1 MTSGAVPSHAY
12 TFPFATT
19 ARDYFPGM
27 GQAVADRTVNRKK
40 NGRTETW
47 AEVAERVAHGNSLLD
62 PRGIAHQHAERGLME
77 HHLRQ
82 ASLLMSGRHLQ
93 HGDET
98 QPTRNQEVFT
108 NCSTSAT
115 TFLLFY
121 LLLNGSGV
129 GRAYDDAMI
138 KADLNKM
145 PIVVPVIDWSHKD
158 VEHGVIAGFL
168 TRRDA
173 EHLYAGRK
181 IHVFEVPDSREGWA
195 KAVEI
200 IERMSYEGRR
210 DEVLILDFTGVRPK
224 NAPIMGMQGRPASGP
239 GPLMGAI
246 TAIAKLRDAGMAPWR
261 AAMYADHYSAECV
274 LVGGARRAA
283 RMATKHWKDKTIFDF
298 IQLKRGG
305 FLWSS
310 NNSVTIDDE
319 FRQRVDKVRRHVEG
333 FSLEMLPGRLLM
345 LRGMNVIT
353 ETDRHAYL
361 VLLELAKAAYF
372 DGTGEP
378 GLINQDKLTANDE
391 GIADY
396 IDGRYAE
403 SSRFK
408 VDEDTVPLMSALA
421 KSVAKARYT
430 MITNPCGEIC
440 LLMLGAYCVIADV
453 VPFHAGEYARTCR
466 SRGEPWTKDT
476 DNAWDD
482 DAEDAFR
489 TAVRALIRTNTMD
502 CLYRREV
509 NRTNR
514 IGVGIT
520 GFHEWA
526 YARFGFTWHDLVN
539 EEKSKALWQTLSRF
553 KRAIVDEAESYSAVL
568 GVTVPHTN
576 TTFKPAGTTSKLFG
590 LTEGAHLPS
599 MREFVRWVQ
608 FRNDDPLVA
617 EYEARGYPVKRLK
630 SYEGTTVV
638 GFPTKP
644 RICELDGGEWVVT
657 AAEATPEDQYQFLRL
672 LEKYWIHG
680 VKEDGVTPLDE
691 ETGNQVSYTLK
702 YDPTKVDFEHF
713 FDTLIDGQFSIRAC
727 SVMPQSDTS
736 AYEYQPEQPV
746 TKLEF
751 EKIAEAIANDNQIKE
766 DIGFEH
772 VDCGTG
778 GCPVDFSE
786 GESEAPQVPSFANPA
801 VDYVIYGYD
810 GCKWCTKAV
819 DLVDEL
825 GVAYSYTVI
834 NNPAARAA
842 FMNERGF
849 EGNNR
854 TFPRVYRVI
863 EGVESIIGGFAE
875 LQEHLAGISD
885 AA

>member
-1 MTSGAVPSHAY
+1 MLNKTPARSY
-12 TFPFATT
+12 FA
-19 ARDYFPGM
+19 GM
-27 GQAVADRTVNRKK
+27 GQAVADRTINRKITEPD
-40 NGRTETW
+40 GTTRVETW
-47 AEVAERVAHGNSLLD
+47 EEVSHRVALGNSLLD
-62 PRGIAHQHAERGLME
+62 PRGSNAAQSEYVAMN

-98 QPTRNQEVFT
+98 QPERNQEVFT
-108 NCSTSAT
+108 NCSTAAA

-138 KADLNKM
+138 QADLNNM
-145 PIVVPVIDWSHKD
+145 PIVVPVIDWSHPD
-158 VEHGVIAGFL
+158 VQRGIISGYK

-181 IHVFEVPDSREGWA
+181 ITVFEVPDSREGWA

-200 IERMSYEGRR
+200 IERMAFEKRR
-210 DEVLILDFTGVRPK
+210 DEVLIIDFTPVREK
-224 NAPIMGMQGRPASGP
+224 NAPIKGMQNRPASGP
-239 GPLMGAI
+239 GPLMS
-246 TAIAKLRDAGMAPWR
+246 AIANVALLRDAGMSPWR
-261 AAMYADHYSAECV
+261 AAIYADHYFAECV

-283 RMATKHWKDKTIFDF
+283 RMATKHWKDATIFDF

-319 FRQRVDKVRRHVEG
+319 FRAACRTVQEILVRHGIPLDQRIKASEIY
-333 FSLEMLPGRLLM
+333 
-345 LRGMNVIT
+345 LRTYRTITPTEEHAWNVLI
-353 ETDRHAYL
+353 
-361 VLLELAKAAYF
+361 ELAKAAYF

-378 GLINQDKLTANDE
+378 GIINQDKLTQNDD
-391 GIADY
+391 GIESY
-396 IDGRYAE
+396 VDGLYAE

-408 VDEDTVPLMSALA
+408 VDAETVPLMAELA
-421 KSVAKARYT
+421 RVVMGLRYT
-430 MITNPCGEIC
+430 MITNPCGEIT

-453 VPFHAGEYARTCR
+453 VPFHAQ
-466 SRGEPWTKDT
+466 
-476 DNAWDD
+476 NDD

-489 TAVRALIRTNTMD
+489 TAVRALIRVNTMD

-526 YARFGFTWHDLVN
+526 YARFGFTWHDIVN
-539 EEKSKALWQTLSRF
+539 EEKSKPMWMMLSRF
-553 KRAIVDEAESYSAVL
+553 KRAIVDEAETFSKLL
-568 GVTVPHTN
+568 GVSVPHTN

-599 MREFVRWVQ
+599 MREFLRWVQ
-608 FRNDDPLVA
+608 FRNDDPLVQQYA
-617 EYEARGYPVKRLK
+617 DMGYPVKRLK
-630 SYEGTTVV
+630 TYEGTTVV

-657 AAEATPEDQYQFLRL
+657 AAEATPEDQYEFLRL

-680 VKEDGVTPLDE
+680 VDENGESLVE

-702 YDPTKVDFEHF
+702 YDPTKVTFEHF
-713 FDTLIDGQFSIRAC
+713 LNTLIEGQFSIRCC
-727 SVMPQSDTS
+727 SVMPQADTS

-746 TKLEF
+746 TKAQF
-751 EKIAEAIANDNQIKE
+751 EMIAAAIQNDNVKE

-772 VDCGTG
+772 VDCGAG
-778 GCPVDFSE
+778 ACPIDFSE
-786 GESEAPQVPSFANPA
+786 
-801 VDYVIYGYD
+801 
-810 GCKWCTKAV
+810 
-819 DLVDEL
+819 DEKE
-825 GVAYSYTVI
+825 VA
-834 NNPAARAA
+834 
-842 FMNERGF
+842 
-849 EGNNR
+849 
-854 TFPRVYRVI
+854 
-863 EGVESIIGGFAE
+863 
-875 LQEHLAGISD
+875 
-885 AA
+885 